1 MAGPRY
7 ISLFSGMGGLEHPTM
22 EPLLF
27 CDSDPACQ
35 EVLRSRHPT
44 TPIRPDAKGLT
55 RVPKAEF
62 VVGGWPCQDLSIA
75 GKQSGIGGNRS
86 ALFFEMLRIAIAAKA
101 HTLIGENVPNLLGM
115 RRGEDFRRVLST
127 VTDAGYRYVGWRVLN
142 ARAFGIPQERR
153 RLFIVA
159 SRHLEYAW
167 AIHHSVP
174 PTEWE
179 EPKRQA
185 YGFYWTA
192 GARSLCFSK
201 GYVPALKI
209 GASDEKGR
217 APVAVLVDGRV
228 RKLSTQECL
237 RLQGFNPLQM
247 QLDRPSSA
255 VLRMAGNAVALPVGR
270 FVMKAVTSALP
281 GMGTKVGFGIV
292 TDAGLYDD
300 GIIWEVDHDT
310 VPLAANLGDYLDE
323 SGEELTPQACAGLI
337 VRSIRSGHNMPR
349 ELFDV
354 LVERSKDRSRRLQP
368 SRANSF
374 EALDSM
380 TADIERYR
388 ARLQPISATQSYQ
401 ESVWT

>member
-1 MAGPRY
+1 
-7 ISLFSGMGGLEHPTM
+7 
-22 EPLLF
+22 
-27 CDSDPACQ
+27 
-35 EVLRSRHPT
+35 
-44 TPIRPDAKGLT
+44 
-55 RVPKAEF
+55 VPKAEF

-75 GKQSGIGGNRS
+75 GKQAGIEGDRS

-101 HTLIGENVPNLLGM
+101 HTLIGENVPNLLVI
-115 RRGEDFRRVLST
+115 RRGEDFRRVLTT
-127 VTDAGYRYVGWRVLN
+127 VADAGYRYIGWRVLN
-142 ARAFGIPQERR
+142 ARAFGLPQERR

-167 AIHHSVP
+167 AIHHGVP
-174 PTEWE
+174 PMERPE
-179 EPKRQA
+179 SSRKA

-228 RKLSTQECL
+228 RKLSTQEYL
-237 RLQGFNPLQM
+237 RLQGFNPLQV
-247 QLDRPSSA
+247 QVDRPSSA
-255 VLRMAGNAVALPVGR
+255 LLRMAGNAVALPVGR
-270 FVMKAVTSALP
+270 FVVKAATSALP
-281 GMGTKVGFGIV
+281 GMGIKVGFGMV
-292 TDAGLYDD
+292 THAGLYDD
-300 GIIWEVDHDT
+300 GIIWEVEHDK
-310 VPLAANLGDYLDE
+310 VPLAANLGDYLGE
-323 SGEELTPQACAGLI
+323 SGEELTPQASAGLI
-337 VRSIRSGHNMPR
+337 VRSVRSGHEMPS

-354 LVERSKDRSRRLQP
+354 LVERSRDRSRRLRA

-388 ARLQPISATQSYQ
+388 ARLQPIIATQSYQ
-401 ESVWT
+401 EGAWM